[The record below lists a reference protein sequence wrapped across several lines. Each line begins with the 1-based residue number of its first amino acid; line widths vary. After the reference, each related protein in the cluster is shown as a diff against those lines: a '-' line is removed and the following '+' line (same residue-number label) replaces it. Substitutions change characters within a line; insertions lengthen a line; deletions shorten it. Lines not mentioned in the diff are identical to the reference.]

1 MRLTC
6 DLVHTRARIMARIMD
21 FPNPILVFPS
31 IIPKTMQAWP
41 GLLENT
47 SPSSG
52 EHTLH
57 SVSAVPKYLK
67 PE

>member
-1 MRLTC
+1 
-6 DLVHTRARIMARIMD
+6 MD
-21 FPNPILVFPS
+21 FPNPILAFPS

-67 PE
+67 PEYCHQLQTYTAARW

>member
-1 MRLTC
+1 
-6 DLVHTRARIMARIMD
+6 MD
-21 FPNPILVFPS
+21 FPNPILAFPS

-47 SPSSG
+47 STSSG

-57 SVSAVPKYLK
+57 IVSAIPKYLK